1 MDPLWVGKALLLSLI
16 GVILGMILRVIMGI
30 LPTDTRKVLQL
41 YLLVVGIWAAI
52 GFGSVFPLFSY
63 LSINDGYSAEIA
75 GIQKRFSRKHACT
88 TTLFLLAGAHS
99 HYLGAMN
106 VWL

>member
-16 GVILGMILRVIMGI
+16 GVILGMILRVIMGL
-30 LPTDTRKVLQL
+30 LPTETRKVLQL
-41 YLLVVGIWAAI
+41 YLVVIGIWAAI

-75 GIQKRFSRKHACT
+75 GTILIACFIGLCVGVT
-88 TTLFLLAGAHS
+88 ALFYDKTS
-99 HYLGAMN
+99 
-106 VWL
+106 